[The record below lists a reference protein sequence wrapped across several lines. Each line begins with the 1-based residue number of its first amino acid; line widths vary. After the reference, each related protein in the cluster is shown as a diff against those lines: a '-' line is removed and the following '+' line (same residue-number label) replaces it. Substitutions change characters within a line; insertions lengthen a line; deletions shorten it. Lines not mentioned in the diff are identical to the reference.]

1 MAIKLIENKLRLV
14 EKKLNDILNQYKD
27 QLTGDSTTI
36 AQSIAQPPYNK
47 KHDRKD
53 RRRQNKRIFVSNKTL
68 FAKNR
73 KGHSKNDGNKKGDV
87 QPINL
92 FQIIF

>member
-36 AQSIAQPPYNK
+36 AQSIA
-47 KHDRKD
+47 
-53 RRRQNKRIFVSNKTL
+53 
-68 FAKNR
+68 
-73 KGHSKNDGNKKGDV
+73 
-87 QPINL
+87 
-92 FQIIF
+92 

>member
-36 AQSIAQPPYNK
+36 AQAIAQPPYNI
-47 KHDRKD
+47 DVE
-53 RRRQNKRIFVSNKTL
+53 NSNL
-68 FAKNR
+68 IQ
-73 KGHSKNDGNKKGDV
+73 G
-87 QPINL
+87 
-92 FQIIF
+92 

>member
-36 AQSIAQPPYNK
+36 AQSIAQPPYNI
-47 KHDRKD
+47 DVENSNLIRVSPSS
-53 RRRQNKRIFVSNKTL
+53 ISNK
-68 FAKNR
+68 
-73 KGHSKNDGNKKGDV
+73 DD
-87 QPINL
+87 
-92 FQIIF
+92 